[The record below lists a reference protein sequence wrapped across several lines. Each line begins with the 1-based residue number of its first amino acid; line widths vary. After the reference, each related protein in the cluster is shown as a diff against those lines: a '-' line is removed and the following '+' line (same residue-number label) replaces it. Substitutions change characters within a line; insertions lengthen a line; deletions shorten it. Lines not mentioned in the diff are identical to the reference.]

1 MRGGGSEGR
10 CGLGAEEKGHEA
22 EARGR
27 LGQGETGKLPSAA
40 APGSERVPLMRLC
53 FRPGRSVPS
62 CYEGKVARLPS
73 RKRKSS
79 SQPLPTRVFPTQSSY
94 LFFLHFKIKV

>member
-1 MRGGGSEGR
+1 MKLLDDRGASVRGGGSEGR

-79 SQPLPTRVFPTQSSY
+79 S
-94 LFFLHFKIKV
+94 